1 LQRLHAEGL
10 TLLLAEQSIE
20 LALEVADHG
29 YVLQTGRTVLNG
41 PAAELRNDPHV
52 QEIYFGVS
60 KLAAD

>member
-1 LQRLHAEGL
+1 MERLHAEGL

-41 PAAELRNDPHV
+41 SAAELRNDPHV